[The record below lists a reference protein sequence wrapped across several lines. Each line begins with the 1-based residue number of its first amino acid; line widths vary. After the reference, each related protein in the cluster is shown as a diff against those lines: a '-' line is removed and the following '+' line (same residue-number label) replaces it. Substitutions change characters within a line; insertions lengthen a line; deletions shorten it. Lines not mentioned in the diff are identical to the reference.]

1 MTQSKNSINL
11 KLDQTLHDILKEIIE
26 ETKIDSNLTPFV
38 EKEMDQRDKERL
50 LRRWRTSEGNFYLNP
65 KKFKFSL
72 RNL

>member
-1 MTQSKNSINL
+1 LTQSKNSINF
-11 KLDQTLHDILKEIIE
+11 KLDQSLHETLKEIIE
-26 ETKIDSNLTPFV
+26 ETKFDSSSTPFA
-38 EKEMDQRDKERL
+38 EKEMDQIDKERL